1 MDPEAALYRDEFQGL
16 IERHDDGAEAA
27 RIAPRLPPP
36 PQDLDLIVLA
46 GRAEAGD
53 GITGSPAVKCVA
65 TVGPHHVA
73 AASGKLIGG
82 DASCKASCRE
92 VVIVIW

>member
-46 GRAEAGD
+46 DRAETGN
-53 GITGSPAVKCVA
+53 GPTGSQAVECVA
-65 TVGPHHVA
+65 SVRSDHVDA
-73 AASGKLIGG
+73 APRELIGG
-82 DASCKASCRE
+82 DARGRRRVGGSSS
-92 VVIVIW
+92 